1 MKARWVNGR
10 CFRSPAKRQTPKFK
24 AVVAL
29 TIILGFAAVPVAWAQ
44 VPPRQPLGAREVEF
58 TIIPGDDL
66 KIEVW
71 GQERFQWNAKV
82 QPDGT
87 IVLPLI
93 GQTKAEGSRL
103 KELEA
108 QIAQTLGAQAGG
120 QVPQVRISI
129 AESAGVQFTVSGN
142 VNSPGEFSPGRSV
155 SVIEALA
162 LAGGPA
168 PSANLKKIRVLR
180 KVGTG
185 FQEYFLD
192 ARRIF
197 KGNSKRVN
205 LKVLQVLQDGD
216 RIIVP

>member
-1 MKARWVNGR
+1 
-10 CFRSPAKRQTPKFK
+10 
-24 AVVAL
+24 
-29 TIILGFAAVPVAWAQ
+29 VPL
-44 VPPRQPLGAREVEF
+44 RQPVGAEEAEY
-58 TIIPGDDL
+58 TITPGDDL

-71 GQERFQWNAKV
+71 GQERFNWNAKV

-87 IVLPLI
+87 VVLPLI
-93 GQTKAEGSRL
+93 GQTKVQGSRL

-120 QVPQVRISI
+120 QVPQVRISVG
-129 AESAGVQFTVSGN
+129 ESAGVQFTVSGN
-142 VNSPGEFSPGRSV
+142 VNSPGRFSPGRSV

-162 LAGGPA
+162 LAGGPS

-180 KVGTG
+180 RVGTG

-197 KGNSKRVN
+197 KGDSKRVN
-205 LKVLQVLQDGD
+205 LKVLQVLQHGD